1 MISSFDRVL
10 VVIYII
16 AVIAVAMTILYLVFK
31 GMTFLL
37 DKLMELLLSKTTLD
51 IEVCAVVVAVIGT
64 IILGIFIVL
73 LVILTNNILV

>member
-51 IEVCAVVVAVIGT
+51 IGVCAVVVAVIGT

>member
-51 IEVCAVVVAVIGT
+51 IEVCTVVVAVIGT